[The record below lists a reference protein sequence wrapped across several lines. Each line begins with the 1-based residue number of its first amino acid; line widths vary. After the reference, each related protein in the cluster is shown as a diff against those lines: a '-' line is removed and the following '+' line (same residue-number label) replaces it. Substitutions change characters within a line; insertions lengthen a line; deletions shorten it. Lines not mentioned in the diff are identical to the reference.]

1 MIVGASAVWE
11 SESERTMHRAIE
23 AKWAFR
29 GQSGRRVSVRSKNHT
44 VHRHGTSR
52 GMIER
57 SAGIVHG
64 RSYSWML
71 DRWSARVLRF
81 VLPMLQQPRYML
93 DRTTAVLVR
102 PSKVIVYVTGVILQ
116 PAGVLDRAH
125 HATIHAAFH
134 GSRRYRGQSDRMI
147 NDRSRLF
154 RTDLLHRS
162 AHSFHWSH
170 GLVMLDGCAHRI
182 RRRLT
187 YDGIDRSHRFHR
199 SHRFGRAHA
208 VLEGSHR

>member
-1 MIVGASAVWE
+1 MIVGAGAVWE

-29 GQSGRRVSVRSKNHT
+29 GQSGRRMSVRSKNHT

-64 RSYSWML
+64 SYSWML

-102 PSKVIVYVTGVILQ
+102 PPKVIVYVTGVILQ

-125 HATIHAAFH
+125 HTTIHAASH
-134 GSRRYRGQSDRMI
+134 GTRRYRGRSDRMI

-170 GLVMLDGCAHRI
+170 GLVMLNGCAHRI

-208 VLEGSHR
+208 VFEGSHR